1 MLCKYY
7 IFHLFGC
14 SAADSKQDP
23 CEDNNKVLLLVA
35 VAAFTLSLST
45 QRDIKV
51 SVVVRATKL
60 IKIVVD
66 IIYHYYYP
74 I

>member
-1 MLCKYY
+1 MLCKHY
-7 IFHLFGC
+7 IFHIFGC

-23 CEDNNKVLLLVA
+23 CEDNNKVFLLVA

-45 QRDIKV
+45 KRYIKV
-51 SVVVRATKL
+51 SVVVRAAKH
-60 IKIVVD
+60 
-66 IIYHYYYP
+66 HYYYP